1 MWKNLPLFPE
11 QASSMA
17 SQVDGLYLFLVSV
30 SVFFTLLI
38 FALVFVFAV
47 KFRKSAH
54 AKAEHIEGSLPLELT
69 WTLIPLGITMIFFA
83 WGALIYFQ
91 EARPPRGAMEVYAVG
106 KQWMWKFEHETGQR
120 EINALHVPVGRDVKM
135 IMSSQDVI
143 HSFYVP
149 AFRIKQDVL
158 PGRYTTTWF
167 RPTKVGTYHLFCAE
181 YCGTEHSGMIGEVV
195 VMEATAYQAWL
206 ANGGTTASMS
216 ANGKEL
222 FSQLGCATCHRF
234 DTQGR
239 GPNLVGIFG
248 KPVQL
253 NDGRT
258 VMADENYIRESILNP
273 QAKIVAGFQPIM
285 PTFQGQVT
293 EESLGAL
300 VSYVKSLSQPQQ
312 KAEGGTPQ
320 PAAASESN

>member
-1 MWKNLPLFPE
+1 
-11 QASSMA
+11 MA

-206 ANGGTTASMS
+206 ANGGATASMS

-222 FSQLGCATCHRF
+222 FSQLGCATCHRS

>member
-1 MWKNLPLFPE
+1 
-11 QASSMA
+11 MA

-206 ANGGTTASMS
+206 ANGGATASMS

-222 FSQLGCATCHRF
+222 FSQLGCATCHRS

-320 PAAASESN
+320 PAAANESN